1 MAKQNNQ
8 SHILFLSSFNRLQN
22 DEPDM
27 IRNRVPRSGAN
38 CGDRYYQQ
46 SDEVLMQQNV
56 QETAVKY

>member
-1 MAKQNNQ
+1 MAEQNNQ
-8 SHILFLSSFNRLQN
+8 SHILFLSSFNRPQN

-46 SDEVLMQQNV
+46 SDEVLM
-56 QETAVKY
+56 